1 MARIAVTETP
11 MDGSALFKLYPPYH
25 HLLGYKIFAE
35 FDSYGYL

>member
-25 HLLGYKIFAE
+25 HLREYKVFAA
-35 FDSYGYL
+35 FGSYGYL